1 MEQREESILYNPR
14 RAIEHLLKLS
24 GYVPL
29 RLFATLYPLWLI
41 ETLASQEKRRPYAL
55 IEHFIV
61 RGIGEGDLHTTDELA
76 AFLGLRRDLVEK
88 VLIFL
93 QTIQHVTC
101 TAGQWKLTERG
112 FRSLQAGEKSIPQQK
127 TQILYFDGFGS
138 RPLLREHY
146 TKSLRLLSDEAADRA
161 TSYSRGGYQF
171 QRLFARRP
179 WNSRALSNL
188 EAHPDRAMY
197 NLPGDAHHLQEIS
210 VTTAYIPM
218 YIVETQR
225 SSAQSVSPYYL
236 VYTHIKGRRDE
247 FFEGLVNGSVEIRR
261 ALHAEQRAENVQTL
275 WTNWLRS
282 KGLAHLRPVR
292 ERNGLWRL
300 VLPSQIL
307 RSAEGSFSV
316 AEIGTY
322 RIEQGYFLQIW
333 CEDETVRRQAALDR
347 TLKILQASQQA
358 LTREKIEDILQQMAE
373 HLHIASPGFRDVYR
387 QAREKNIDEIVE
399 VLESVSGE

>member
-1 MEQREESILYNPR
+1 MEQREEAVLYNPR

-61 RGIGEGDLHTTDELA
+61 RGIGEGELHTTDELA
-76 AFLGLRRDLVEK
+76 TFFGLRKDLVEK

-93 QTIQHVTC
+93 QTIQHVTF
-101 TAGQWKLTERG
+101 TAGRWMLTERG
-112 FRSLQAGEKSIPQQK
+112 FRSLLAGEKSIPQQK

-146 TKSLRLLSDEAADRA
+146 SKSLRLLSDDAADRA
-161 TSYSRGGYQF
+161 TSYARGGYQF

-179 WNSRALSNL
+179 WNSLALSNL
-188 EAHPDRAMY
+188 EAHPDRATY

-210 VTTAYIPM
+210 VTTGYLPM

-225 SSAQSVSPYYL
+225 SSTRSTSSYYL

-247 FFEGLVNGSVEIRR
+247 FFEQIVNSSVEIQR
-261 ALHAEQRAENVQTL
+261 ALHAEQRVENLQTL
-275 WTNWLRS
+275 WSNWLRS
-282 KGLAHLRPVR
+282 KGLAHLQPVR
-292 ERNGLWRL
+292 EQNGLWRL
-300 VLPSQIL
+300 LLPSHIF

-333 CEDETVRRQAALDR
+333 CEDENVRRQAALDR
-347 TLKILQASQQA
+347 TLKIIQASQQM
-358 LTREKIEDILQQMAE
+358 LTRERIEDILQQMAE
-373 HLHIASPGFRDVYR
+373 HLQIASPGFRDVYR
-387 QAREKNIDEIVE
+387 RAREKNIDEVVE
-399 VLESVSGE
+399 ALESLSGE